1 MRASHKSRNH
11 RLCRRQNRGMA
22 LTTKAI
28 LLAAAVDSCSGSRF
42 RPLMEQ
48 LIPITVSSY
57 NILILVG
64 TVHQNH
70 AHRQALHPISDV
82 AAEYAIPVAR
92 IQLPRRRAANQGC
105 FGARTGSRRFASI
118 CWAESSRIM
127 PNMKKRYDAGIAPA
141 RRTPLRAPAV
151 VAVSSTIASRTF
163 VKRPFRKGAAL
174 PV

>member
-1 MRASHKSRNH
+1 
-11 RLCRRQNRGMA
+11 MA

-92 IQLPRRRAANQGC
+92 IQLPRRRAANQGL
-105 FGARTGSRRFASI
+105 FRRK
-118 CWAESSRIM
+118 SRITALCQHLLGREQQ
-127 PNMKKRYDAGIAPA
+127 NHAEYEEEI
-141 RRTPLRAPAV
+141 RRRD
-151 VAVSSTIASRTF
+151 
-163 VKRPFRKGAAL
+163 
-174 PV
+174 